1 MHNLHQKLLN
11 CIDRIDLICNRIYAQ
26 QYIHAINNIELFMN
40 WMQEVSEGL
49 LSDSIFAI
57 DETYYLQVLSG
68 IMEAQQQE
76 DYVLFADLLQL
87 QLRPLLLQCQAIIME
102 QNHLGETED
111 YFEQNCK
118 LLKEQSENGSAG
130 MLLQVLSDWKNL
142 RSKSSY
148 QDVRL
153 QIEPTSVG
161 APTVLVQGSKCSRY
175 FHSNENPY
183 MAARRFA
190 ANIKDAK
197 EYAIFGFG
205 LGYHIEQ
212 LAIRQSDAVLTV
224 YEPDIGML
232 ANALIYRDMAW
243 MLCYPK
249 IQIIYDPD
257 YVGFL
262 DKIGQPDVEVVLHY
276 PSLSMIP
283 NESIK
288 SQFEGIKVRLEN
300 IALYDKQFKKN
311 MESNFHNIKQ
321 SAERIKQNFENK
333 QVVIVAGGP
342 SLDKNVHYLK
352 ECNRSNTILFATGA
366 VLRKLLQ
373 MDIVPDYAII
383 TDPKQYTVRQIT
395 GLENCGVPLL
405 LMATA
410 IGEISATYKGELY
423 LVCQEGVKEA
433 EEFAKDNDYQL
444 FRTGG
449 SVATAALDVA
459 IRFGAKSIVFIGL
472 DLAFTGNKTHASD
485 LVNETMDSN
494 MEYIQVS
501 DWNGENISTSKPFSM
516 YLQWIEKRM
525 KEKDV
530 TMKIYDATEGGAR
543 KEGMIPVR
551 LADILSK
558 QDL

>member
-26 QYIHAINNIELFMN
+26 QYIHAINNIERFMN

-49 LSDSIFAI
+49 LSNSLFAI

-87 QLRPLLLQCQAIIME
+87 QLRPLLLQCQAILVE
-102 QNHLGETED
+102 QEQSGVPKD
-111 YFEQNCK
+111 YFEQNCNC
-118 LLKEQSENGSAG
+118 LKERLENASVK
-130 MLLQVLSDWKNL
+130 MLLQVLSDWINL
-142 RSKSSY
+142 RGESSY
-148 QDVRL
+148 KDVKL

-161 APTVLVQGSKCSRY
+161 APTVLVQGSNCSRY

-190 ANIKDAK
+190 SNVKDAK

-212 LAIRQSDAVLTV
+212 LSIQQPDAMLTV

-232 ANALIYRDMAW
+232 ANALIHRDLTW
-243 MLCYPK
+243 MLHYPK
-249 IQIIYDPD
+249 IQIVYDPD

-283 NESIK
+283 NDSIK

-311 MESNFHNIKQ
+311 MESNFRNIKQ
-321 SAERIKQNFENK
+321 SAEQIKKNFENK

-352 ECNRSNTILFATGA
+352 ECNRNNTILFATGA

-373 MDIVPDYAII
+373 MDIIPDYAII

-410 IGEISATYKGELY
+410 IGEISAMYKGELY

-433 EEFAKDNDYQL
+433 EQFAKDNNYQL

-459 IRFGAKSIVFIGL
+459 IQFGAESIVFIGL

-501 DWNGENISTSKPFSM
+501 DWNGEKISTSKPFSM
-516 YLQWIEKRM
+516 YLQWMENRM

-558 QDL
+558 QNL